1 MVEAVDLLHAFIG
14 RDDGEIAW
22 WQMCNRPV
30 LIFVFGL
37 MLVRAAGKRV
47 FGKWGAIDI
56 LLSVIIGSNLSRTLT
71 GSAPFLPTLAA
82 TAVLVVLHRIATM
95 AALRLPALGPIL
107 KGRTARLILDGEVDR
122 AALRRH
128 GVGEHDLESALRGA
142 GLLSTDGVA
151 EAWLERNGDIS
162 IIKR

>member
-1 MVEAVDLLHAFIG
+1 MEALDPLHALIG
-14 RDDGEIAW
+14 SDEGEIAW
-22 WQMCNRPV
+22 WQMCNRAV

-37 MLVRAAGKRV
+37 VLVRAAGKRV

-71 GSAPFLPTLAA
+71 GGAPFLPTLAA
-82 TAVLVVLHRIATM
+82 TALLVLLHRIATEV
-95 AALRLPALGPIL
+95 ALRLPALGPIL
-107 KGRTARLILDGEVDR
+107 KGRTARLIRDGEVDQ

-128 GVGEHDLESALRGA
+128 AVGEHDLEAALRGA
-142 GLLSTDGVA
+142 GVLSADAVA

-162 IIKR
+162 VIKR

>member
-1 MVEAVDLLHAFIG
+1 MGPIEGLHAVIG
-14 RDDGEIAW
+14 AEDGAIAW
-22 WQMCNRPV
+22 WQMCVRAS

-37 MLVRAAGKRV
+37 ALVRLAGKRV

-56 LLSVIIGSNLSRTLT
+56 ILSVIIGSNLSRALT
-71 GSAPFLPTLAA
+71 GGAPFLPTLAA
-82 TAVLVVLHRIATM
+82 TALLVVLHWLLTG
-95 AALRLPALGPIL
+95 AAARLPWLGPVL
-107 KGRTARLILDGEVDR
+107 KGSAARLIRDGEVDR

-128 GVGEHDLESALRGA
+128 GVGDQDLEAALRGA
-142 GLLSTDGVA
+142 GVLAPEAVA